1 MPDKLVLADGTER
14 EVPTQEELKALQ
26 EKAATATKA
35 EEERLQAVKLA
46 EDLKTQVNP
55 NWQVAR
61 EKMAK
66 QKQALEAKG
75 VKVDDDGNI
84 IDPQTTPLNLD
95 EIKRTQVE
103 VTNEAMLNNTKDVL
117 ISDYDDDTQK
127 VIDVYYKKLTAGEQ
141 VSLKNVKKFVEQAI
155 QIAVPQQRRI
165 VPSSNGRP
173 PITTA
178 NDASAITEQAVQ
190 ISSQFSGITK
200 EDLEKGGTVK
210 LV

>member
-1 MPDKLVLADGTER
+1 MEKIILADGTER
-14 EVPTQEELKALQ
+14 EVPTQEEFKALQ
-26 EKAATATKA
+26 EKATTATKA
-35 EEERLQAVKLA
+35 EEERLAAVKLA

-84 IDPQTTPLNLD
+84 VDPQATGINMD
-95 EIKRTQVE
+95 EIKKAQVE
-103 VTNEAMLNNTKDVL
+103 VTTQAMLDNTKDVL

-127 VIDVYYKKLTAGEQ
+127 VIDVYFKKLTNGEQ
-141 VSLKNVKKFVEQAI
+141 VTTKNIKKFVEQAI
-155 QIAVPQQRRI
+155 QVAVPQNKRVSPQGY
-165 VPSSNGRP
+165 GRP

-178 NDASAITEQAVQ
+178 NESQTITEQAVQ
-190 ISSQFSGITK
+190 IGSQFSGITK
-200 EDLEKGGTVK
+200 EELEKGGTVN